1 MTPSIHLFVLASGS
15 KGNAAI
21 VQGPEGSILIDDGI
35 SYKALR
41 TRAQEVAAPLD
52 DICAVLLTHEHGDH
66 TSGLSV
72 FCNHFDGPLFA
83 TAGTVAGRSYLQE
96 MPFELIQDND
106 SLDLAGMHIRAFPTS
121 HDVND
126 PVGFRFDVIDGEGEI
141 QDSLGWCTD
150 TGYVTDEAL
159 DALYGC
165 RILGLESNH
174 DEKMLETGPYPR
186 YLKDRVKGEGGHLS
200 NAQAAAVLPH
210 LVTKDTECVVA
221 LHLSEE
227 NNRPSVCI
235 RTLAE
240 ALGAEPTNTT
250 FTEVRT
256 PDGLLTVFPASQHE
270 AVSVW

>member
-41 TRAQEVAAPLD
+41 TRAREAAAPLD

-96 MPFELIQDND
+96 MPFE
-106 SLDLAGMHIRAFPTS
+106 
-121 HDVND
+121 
-126 PVGFRFDVIDGEGEI
+126 
-141 QDSLGWCTD
+141 
-150 TGYVTDEAL
+150 
-159 DALYGC
+159 

-250 FTEVRT
+250 FTEART

-270 AVSVW
+270 AVSAW